1 MRACDDGGGFSA
13 LFQSRPGVDRLVTS
27 LGIDESFA
35 FRVFDK
41 TIIFGNWL
49 SKTQKLALA
58 FGAFL
63 LKKASTIS

>member
-1 MRACDDGGGFSA
+1 MRARDDGGGFSA
-13 LFQSRPGVDRLVTS
+13 LFQSRPGVDRLVTP

-35 FRVFDK
+35 FRAFDK

-58 FGAFL
+58 FRAFL
-63 LKKASTIS
+63 LKKAFTIS